1 MRIANKSIYDSVK
14 FQLGTITEALARAN
28 EVVASAK
35 RINHLS
41 DDPVGLNQVL
51 NIKSHLS
58 NIEQLDRNISMGK
71 SWLVTGESA
80 LTNVQELLTDTKALC
95 VQMASGTVG
104 ADQRSSAAVT
114 VQNVFDEL
122 VSLANTETNGRYVFA
137 GSDTDSAPFDASGN
151 YTGDN
156 NPFTLKIGRNATVEV
171 GSDGEAVFK
180 SPGND
185 MFQTLTDLVSALQ
198 GNDVAG
204 IQAAMTN
211 LDNHFDHIGSK
222 IADMGSK
229 TLRMEMKE
237 TILQD
242 IELSNTER
250 MSKLEDADIAEAIM
264 ELKAKQTAY
273 QAALAASSQV
283 LKVSLIDYM

>member
-58 NIEQLDRNISMGK
+58 NIEQLNRNISMGK

-114 VQNVFDEL
+114 VQNIFDEL

-137 GSDTDSAPFDASGN
+137 GSDTDSTPFDASGN

-180 SPGND
+180 SSGND

-204 IQAAMTN
+204 IQTAMTN